1 MPVLIDDGEEAAPA
15 KPRLLLIAAGI
26 NDCRAPGAWLAF
38 AKPDAQAFAQEIR
51 EHLPPQYDAVSS
63 LAAGRK
69 LYDSTATRPALM
81 ETLDGHDGRHGVFAA
96 GPVHAVPGR
105 TAAIWGRPLH
115 RRLRGQFAEE
125 GAGWSGKNRI
135 GTVGTRVRPAYR
147 RIAGSIS
154 ANVVKRR
161 DAFLDAAYNITPGTR
176 TRLQE
181 GAAELASARKT
192 DNKRKQQQPVSN
204 DPATQTIAPVTTAY
218 QCSERVVQAP
228 AQFQNAKLEAS

>member
-1 MPVLIDDGEEAAPA
+1 MVL
-15 KPRLLLIAAGI
+15 
-26 NDCRAPGAWLAF
+26 
-38 AKPDAQAFAQEIR
+38 EI
-51 EHLPPQYDAVSS
+51 ELPMVVLSARFVFQ
-63 LAAGRK
+63 GCM
-69 LYDSTATRPALM
+69 ATR
-81 ETLDGHDGRHGVFAA
+81 D
-96 GPVHAVPGR
+96 
-105 TAAIWGRPLH
+105 
-115 RRLRGQFAEE
+115 
-125 GAGWSGKNRI
+125 NRI
-135 GTVGTRVRPAYR
+135 GSYAGKDACFQYCVPLDYTGDFLDWLVNCRRAEFARVKKDYKARCTTRELVEQRLAPTRQQLDKDY